1 MREAKGLVLLSG
13 GLDSILAAKILK
25 NQGIKVVALSFRSYF
40 FNEGAAKKAA
50 KSLRIPLK
58 VVDFSEEH
66 LKMVKNPKH
75 GYGKSMNPCI
85 DCHALMLK
93 KAKEIIHPVKSLR
106 SKFNRVKKDKFD
118 FVATGEVLGERPM
131 SQNIK
136 ALKIIEIQSS
146 LKGYLLR
153 PLSAKLLKETIPE
166 QKGLVDRKKLF
177 DISGRSRKRQIA
189 LAKKWQIQ
197 YYPMPAGGCLL
208 TDPVFSQRSKEL
220 FQLFPQCNGND
231 VELLKHGRHFI
242 QDKTKIIVGR
252 NEKENKA
259 IKKLAK
265 RGDILIEMAN
275 YPGPLTLVRNY
286 TKKKIS
292 QEIIKKA
299 KDLTQCYSTKARDK
313 KDVNFYFL
321 N

>member
-1 MREAKGLVLLSG
+1 MRKVKALVLLSG
-13 GLDSILAAKILK
+13 GLDSILVAKILQ
-25 NQGIKVVALSFRSYF
+25 NQDIKVIALSFRSYF
-40 FNEGAAKKAA
+40 FNEGMAKKAA
-50 KSLRIPLK
+50 KNLRIPLK
-58 VVDFSEEH
+58 VVDFSKEH

-75 GYGKSMNPCI
+75 GYGKSINPCI
-85 DCHALMLK
+85 DCHILMLK
-93 KAKEIIHPVKSLR
+93 KAKEIMR
-106 SKFNRVKKDKFD
+106 KDKFD
-118 FVATGEVLGERPM
+118 LVATGEVLGERPM

-136 ALKIIEIQSS
+136 ALKIVETQSS

>member
-1 MREAKGLVLLSG
+1 MRKVKALVLLSG
-13 GLDSILAAKILK
+13 GLDSILVAKILQ
-25 NQGIKVVALSFRSYF
+25 NQDIKVIALSFRSYF
-40 FNEGAAKKAA
+40 FNEGMAKKAA
-50 KSLRIPLK
+50 KNLRIPLK
-58 VVDFSEEH
+58 VVDFSKEH

-75 GYGKSMNPCI
+75 GYGKSINPCI
-85 DCHALMLK
+85 DCHILMLK
-93 KAKEIIHPVKSLR
+93 KAKEIMR
-106 SKFNRVKKDKFD
+106 KDKFD
-118 FVATGEVLGERPM
+118 LVATGEVLGERPM

-136 ALKIIEIQSS
+136 ALKIVETQSS

-286 TKKKIS
+286 TKK
-292 QEIIKKA
+292 
-299 KDLTQCYSTKARDK
+299 D
-313 KDVNFYFL
+313 
-321 N
+321 